1 MKDNRTPA
9 EKYEN
14 WVKAVNICHAKGWKL
29 LQQWWIFQ
37 SPSGSWH
44 DLSAADLE
52 KLDEIE
58 KNGSF
63 MI

>member
-1 MKDNRTPA
+1 MKDNRTP
-9 EKYEN
+9 EQKYAD
-14 WVKAVNICHAKGWKL
+14 WVKAVNLCHAKGWKL
-29 LQQWWIFQ
+29 ESQWWIFK
-37 SPSGSWH
+37 SPSGTSH

-63 MI
+63 LI